1 MEVIGQDLWVAG
13 VRLVP
18 HIFATF
24 CDVGEGVVVVGVD
37 GFCRRVIFVVVVF
50 LFGLWLILNV

>member
-1 MEVIGQDLWVAG
+1 MEVVGQDLRVAG

-50 LFGLWLILNV
+50 LFGLWLVLNV